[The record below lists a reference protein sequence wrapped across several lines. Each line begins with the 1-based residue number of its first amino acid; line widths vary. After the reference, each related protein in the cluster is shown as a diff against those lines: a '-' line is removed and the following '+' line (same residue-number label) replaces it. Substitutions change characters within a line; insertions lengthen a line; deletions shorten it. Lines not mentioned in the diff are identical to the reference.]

1 MDSLKLFIQRL
12 WPEHKW
18 NPYWPFLAALI
29 GNIQCA
35 LLQSF
40 HQKNTVTSQS
50 CCQVRA
56 VIQQCQYRPIAAV
69 RHITKSRTTHQ
80 RMSVFRCFSSLLR
93 LYLGPLLFI
102 MALVSWPES
111 ITREEHSH
119 LWRLNLLKLH
129 KQDGNSTLY
138 SYTSQHV
145 LQPLNLLTQLPQSL
159 WSNSAK

>member
-1 MDSLKLFIQRL
+1 MDSLKLFIQRP

-29 GNIQCA
+29 GNVQCA
-35 LLQSF
+35 LLHSF

-111 ITREEHSH
+111 ITKETCFTASKSFNAASSVA
-119 LWRLNLLKLH
+119 LVKLCKVISDKYVQLITLFLL
-129 KQDGNSTLY
+129 
-138 SYTSQHV
+138 
-145 LQPLNLLTQLPQSL
+145 
-159 WSNSAK
+159 